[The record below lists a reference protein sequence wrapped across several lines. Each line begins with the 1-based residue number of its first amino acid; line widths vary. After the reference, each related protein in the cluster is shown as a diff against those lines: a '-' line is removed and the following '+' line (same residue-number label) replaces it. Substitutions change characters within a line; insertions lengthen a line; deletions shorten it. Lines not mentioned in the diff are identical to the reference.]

1 MLTGLPVVYAIKPHE
16 QSSDQRHPLGTMGF
30 TNDGRTYRYANVG
43 GSDLD
48 PGKLAIAV
56 DITSTHEDIAVNTFL
71 IGENTMTVTAGAT
84 VSANEY
90 DEGFVNVTSG
100 TGQGIMYG
108 IKSHTT
114 VSGSGS
120 VVLTLNDL
128 IAVTA
133 ASGTKVTLVHNK
145 YKDIIVSDGTLADL
159 AVGVPNVTL
168 GGDGFGWI
176 QTGGLCSVLNDGTTT
191 VVAGKPV
198 TIGDVTSGAVED
210 INAVTETQVGL
221 TPAGAVGATGEYVA
235 INLTL
240 DKG

>member
-16 QSSDQRHPLGTMGF
+16 QSSDQRHPLGTMGI
-30 TNDGRTYRYANVG
+30 TNDGRTYRYANAG
-43 GSDLD
+43 GVDLD
-48 PGKLAIAV
+48 PGKLTIAV
-56 DITSTHEDIAVNTFL
+56 DVTSTHEDIAVNTFL
-71 IGENTMTVTAGAT
+71 IGENTMTVTAGGT

-90 DEGFVNVTSG
+90 DEGFVNITSG
-100 TGQGIMYG
+100 TGQGIMYS

-114 VSGSGS
+114 SSGSGS

-133 ASGTKVTLVHNK
+133 VAGTKVTLIHNK

-159 AVGVPNVTL
+159 ATGVPNVTISA
-168 GGDGFGWI
+168 DAFGWV
-176 QTGGLCSVLNDGTTT
+176 QTGGLCAVLNDATTT
-191 VVAGKPV
+191 VVAGQPV

-221 TPAGAVGATGEYVA
+221 VPAGAVGATTEYVS

>member
-1 MLTGLPVVYAIKPHE
+1 MTGLPVVYAIKPHE
-16 QSSDQRHPLGTMGF
+16 QSTDQRHPLGTMGF
-30 TNDGRTYRYANVG
+30 TNDGRIYRYANAG

-56 DITSTHEDIAVNTFL
+56 DIDSNQEDIAVNTFT
-71 IGENTMTVTAGAT
+71 IGETTMTVTAGAT
-84 VSANEY
+84 ISANEY
-90 DEGFVNVTSG
+90 DEGFVNITSS
-100 TGQGIMYG
+100 TGEGIMYS
-108 IKSHTT
+108 IKSHDT

-120 VVLTLNDL
+120 VVLTLNDV

-133 ASGTKVTLVHNK
+133 VAGTKVTLVKNK

-159 AVGVPNVTL
+159 PVGVSNITISANA
-168 GGDGFGWI
+168 FGWI
-176 QTGGLCSVLNDGTTT
+176 QTGGLCSVLNDQTTT

-210 INAVTETQVGL
+210 INAVTEPQVGL
-221 TPAGAVGATGEYVA
+221 VPAGAVGATTEYVP